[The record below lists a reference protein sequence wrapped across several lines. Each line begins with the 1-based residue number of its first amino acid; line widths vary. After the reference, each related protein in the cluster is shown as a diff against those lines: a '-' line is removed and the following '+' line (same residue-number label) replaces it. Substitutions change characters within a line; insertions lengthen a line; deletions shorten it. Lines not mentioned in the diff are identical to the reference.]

1 MFMQYKLSLSF
12 LLLLSVIQAGAQ
24 VIVKDKNTND
34 PLAGVSIMKDHGE
47 YIGYTDEH
55 GLLPDLHG
63 ASSIRLTCLGYE
75 AMDVAVKGISNELL
89 LTPVSYPLS
98 DVVVKKP
105 DAKRLKL
112 NCYYRQYILSSEP
125 VKALNSSAAHDLYML
140 DGIANIYIPYHD
152 NSAAALPMMKGLG
165 CRLEYGDKIESSHY
179 RMDLA
184 LDFSFNTMLDRIKN
198 EENYSI
204 EREGSVIRAYSKK
217 KHPYYKDIII
227 RIDSVAGLIH
237 VRYSK
242 DDGVKGKILLPD
254 ESGVPQ
260 MEKARA
266 QDGIMHYIY
275 RFTPGK
281 KITAA
286 DMVAYSKTTI
296 ILKRDTSDTFHIM
309 DVQEFYPVSA
319 EYLTKEEYKAEKK
332 QDMPVTTSDIDEY
345 KNKALVQ
352 ELAPEVKERIEKK
365 GRKE

>member
-1 MFMQYKLSLSF
+1 M
-12 LLLLSVIQAGAQ
+12 
-24 VIVKDKNTND
+24 
-34 PLAGVSIMKDHGE
+34 
-47 YIGYTDEH
+47 
-55 GLLPDLHG
+55 
-63 ASSIRLTCLGYE
+63 
-75 AMDVAVKGISNELL
+75 
-89 LTPVSYPLS
+89 
-98 DVVVKKP
+98 
-105 DAKRLKL
+105 
-112 NCYYRQYILSSEP
+112 
-125 VKALNSSAAHDLYML
+125 
-140 DGIANIYIPYHD
+140 
-152 NSAAALPMMKGLG
+152 
-165 CRLEYGDKIESSHY
+165 
-179 RMDLA
+179 
-184 LDFSFNTMLDRIKN
+184 
-198 EENYSI
+198 
-204 EREGSVIRAYSKK
+204 
-217 KHPYYKDIII
+217 
-227 RIDSVAGLIH
+227 
-237 VRYSK
+237 RYSK

-260 MEKARA
+260 KEKARA

-352 ELAPEVKERIEKK
+352 ELAPEVKERIVKK